1 MRFVNSF
8 IAEGFFRLEDKLR
21 KVSSEERDWSNN
33 QTTNKKHTKT
43 EKPEILC
50 RNDITPVI
58 GRLILNIF
66 RLTGRPSLFFTLF
79 LNREAH

>member
-58 GRLILNIF
+58 GKLILNRF
-66 RLTGRPSLFFTLF
+66 RLTGRLAWFFTVF
-79 LNREAH
+79 FSWEAY